1 MKRSRLKSLLHCE
14 SGQNLV
20 EAALV
25 LPFLILLLAGAVD
38 LGRAYYVYVEL
49 KASAHAGALYG
60 AQYPADTN
68 GITAAAKSNAPDLS
82 SDATF
87 TVATPSQGCECSDS
101 TSITSPCTNP
111 LPSCGSG
118 TTLVYYVSV
127 TTSITYK
134 PLLPW
139 PGIPSSS
146 TLSETVQMRS
156 GV

>member
-1 MKRSRLKSLLHCE
+1 MKRSRSNGLLLGD
-14 SGQNLV
+14 SGQNMV

-25 LPFLILLLAGAVD
+25 LPFLVLLLAGAID

-49 KASAHAGALYG
+49 KAAAHAGALYG
-60 AQYPADTN
+60 SQYPSDSN

-87 TVATPSQGCECSDS
+87 AVSTPSLGCECSDHS
-101 TSITSPCTNP
+101 SINSPCSSP
-111 LPSCGSG
+111 LPSCSGS
-118 TTLVYYVSV
+118 TLVYFVSV

-146 TLSETVQMRS
+146 TLSETVEMRS

>member
-1 MKRSRLKSLLHCE
+1 MKRSRLNSLLRGD

-25 LPFLILLLAGAVD
+25 LPFLVLLLAGAVD

-49 KASAHAGALYG
+49 KAAAHAGALYG
-60 AQYPADTN
+60 SQYPGDTN
-68 GITAAAKSNAPDLS
+68 GITAAATSNAKDLS

-87 TVATPSQGCECSDS
+87 KVTPISTGCECSDGTTVTPGCS
-101 TSITSPCTNP
+101 NP
-111 LPSCGSG
+111 LPSCGGSS
-118 TTLVYYVSV
+118 LVNYVSV

-139 PGIPSSS
+139 PGIPS
-146 TLSETVQMRS
+146 TMPLSETVEMRS
-156 GV
+156 GL

>member
-1 MKRSRLKSLLHCE
+1 MKRSRFSSLLRCQ

-20 EAALV
+20 EAAIV
-25 LPFLILLLAGAVD
+25 LPILVALLAGAID
-38 LGRAYYVYVEL
+38 FGRAYYVCVEL
-49 KASAHAGALYG
+49 KAAAHAGALYG
-60 AQYPADTN
+60 SQYPSDSA
-68 GITAAAKSNAPDLS
+68 GMKAAATSNAPDLS

-87 TVATPSQGCECSDS
+87 AVSTPTIGCECSDH
-101 TSITSPCTNP
+101 TNVNSPCPTGT
-111 LPSCGSG
+111 LPSCSSS
-118 TTLVYYVSV
+118 TLVYYVSV

-146 TLSETVQMRS
+146 TLSETVEMRS

>member
-1 MKRSRLKSLLHCE
+1 MRRLSSKSFWRCE

-25 LPFLILLLAGAVD
+25 LPFLVLLLAGAID
-38 LGRAYYVYVEL
+38 FGRAYYIDVEL
-49 KASAHAGALYG
+49 KAAAHAGALYG
-60 AQYPADTN
+60 SQYPSDTN

-87 TVATPSQGCECSDS
+87 SVATPTLGCECSDHS
-101 TSITSPCTNP
+101 SVTSPCSS
-111 LPSCGSG
+111 LPSCTGSSV
-118 TTLVYYVSV
+118 VYFVSV

-146 TLSETVQMRS
+146 TLSETVEMRS